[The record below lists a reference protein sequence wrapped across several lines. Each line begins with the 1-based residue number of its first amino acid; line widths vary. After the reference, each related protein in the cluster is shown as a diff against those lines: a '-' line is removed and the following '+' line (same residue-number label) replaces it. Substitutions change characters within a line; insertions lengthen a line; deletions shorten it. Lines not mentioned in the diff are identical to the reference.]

1 MFEKALGTE
10 GVGIDDSF
18 FDLGGDSIVSIK
30 LVTMAYAEGL
40 DIAPRDVFAHKTVA
54 ALATAVKDLVP
65 AADADE
71 ADSQEPLITL
81 DQSELDEFAE
91 DWR

>member
-1 MFEKALGTE
+1 
-10 GVGIDDSF
+10 
-18 FDLGGDSIVSIK
+18 
-30 LVTMAYAEGL
+30 
-40 DIAPRDVFAHKTVA
+40 FAHKTVA
-54 ALATAVKDLVP
+54 ALATAVTDLVP